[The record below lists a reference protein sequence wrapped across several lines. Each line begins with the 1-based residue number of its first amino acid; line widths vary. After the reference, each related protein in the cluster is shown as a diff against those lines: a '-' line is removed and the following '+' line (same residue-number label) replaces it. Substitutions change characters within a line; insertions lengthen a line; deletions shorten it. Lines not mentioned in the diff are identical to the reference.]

1 MAYQP
6 YDRTPKGIVFF
17 GENAVDQVYESTSG
31 FVYTSGTSTLDV
43 PNVDVSGNL
52 DVGGN
57 GTFDG
62 DLTVYG
68 DLNVSGVVNQVNL
81 EELLVEDS
89 SITLRSNATGTPS
102 DGDDASI
109 VVNRGASNDVD
120 IRWDEG
126 NDYWSFTNTA
136 SGVGPYHPLLISGS
150 GLTTNGSNVDL
161 DLCGLATVTSA
172 TDSDEIAICQ
182 GGNSVK
188 ITRSNLLSGLG
199 DMSSW
204 TVADESNTQK
214 TIQNND
220 VVRHSGVGLD
230 VTVTGSS
237 SPYLLTFSVNVDDST
252 LEVHTDDNLRIKDS
266 GISFNHLSDAL
277 VIASGEAFSDS
288 DNALMTAAAIADKIE
303 SYGYSTTTGTITQV
317 IGGSGLLPDDP
328 GVTSGSVTLHVNPDD
343 NTIGVNGSDQV
354 YVRDLGI
361 DTAQLA
367 AGAVTEAK
375 RSRTIDSS
383 FTTGDTIA
391 SDINLVTTGA
401 SDLTVNLPTA
411 AEGKIVIIKKIDSG
425 AGNVII
431 SGGSHDSVT
440 DTIDGA
446 TFKRLY
452 YQYETLT
459 CVAKT
464 TGTASDVQAWY
475 II

>member
-17 GENAVDQVYESTSG
+17 GNSAADQVYESTSG

-57 GTFDG
+57 VDVTGNGTFDG
-62 DLTVYG
+62 NLTVYG

-89 SITLRSNATGTPS
+89 SITLRSNFTGTPS
-102 DGDDASI
+102 SSDDASVI
-109 VVNRGASNDVD
+109 VNRGSSDDA
-120 IRWDEG
+120 IILWDEG
-126 NDYWSFTNTA
+126 TSGGIWKFNHGTASTYYSISEHIVDGEGITKTDNGALRTLNLDISDLSNTA
-136 SGVGPYHPLLISGS
+136 TSINNTDLIAIHDGSATKKIAYSDFISSVSSTDVTLNAAVTDVLSISTQEISAVDNGADAVVGWDESSGKLTYLSAGDVRTAIDVDQAGTDNSTDVTLAGSLDYLTISGQEITLGQIDIS
-150 GLTTNGSNVDL
+150 DDTNLSTDGTTITLTGDQL
-161 DLCGLATVTSA
+161 
-172 TDSDEIAICQ
+172 
-182 GGNSVK
+182 SV
-188 ITRSNLLSGLG
+188 
-199 DMSSW
+199 
-204 TVADESNTQK
+204 
-214 TIQNND
+214 
-220 VVRHSGVGLD
+220 
-230 VTVTGSS
+230 
-237 SPYLLTFSVNVDDST
+237 
-252 LEVHTDDNLRIKDS
+252 
-266 GISFNHLSDAL
+266 
-277 VIASGEAFSDS
+277 
-288 DNALMTAAAIADKIE
+288 
-303 SYGYSTTTGTITQV
+303 TTG
-317 IGGSGLLPDDP
+317 
-328 GVTSGSVTLHVNPDD
+328 
-343 NTIGVNGSDQV
+343 
-354 YVRDLGI
+354 GI
-361 DTAQLA
+361 DTTQLA
-367 AGAVTEAK
+367 DGSVTEAK

-383 FTTGDTIA
+383 FTTGDTIS

-446 TFKRLY
+446 TSKRLY

>member
-17 GENAVDQVYESTSG
+17 GENAADQVYESTSG

-43 PNVDVSGNL
+43 PNVNVSNNL
-52 DVGGN
+52 DVGGNVDVTGN

-68 DLNVSGVVNQVNL
+68 NLNVSGVVNQVNL

-161 DLCGLATVTSA
+161 DLCGLSTVTSA
-172 TDSDEIAICQ
+172 SDSDEIAICQ

-188 ITRSNLLSGLG
+188 ITRSNLLTGLG
-199 DMSSW
+199 
-204 TVADESNTQK
+204 A
-214 TIQNND
+214 
-220 VVRHSGVGLD
+220 G
-230 VTVTGSS
+230 TVTSIDINGGSGITVPES
-237 SPYLLTFSVNVDDST
+237 GPITSNGTFTVNVNVDNST
-252 LEVHTDDNLRIKDS
+252 LEVHTDDNLRIKDG

-277 VIASGEAFSDS
+277 VIVSGEAFADSDS
-288 DNALMTAAAIADKIE
+288 ALMTAAAIADKIE
-303 SYGYSTTTGTITQV
+303 DYGYSTTTGTITEV
-317 IGGSGLLPDDP
+317 VGGSGLSPSA
-328 GVTSGSVTLHVNPDD
+328 GVTSGSVTLDVKVDD
-343 NTIGVNGSDQV
+343 LTVGISSDEV
-354 YVRDLGI
+354 YVKDLGI

-367 AGAVTEAK
+367 AGSVTEAK
-375 RSRTIDSS
+375 RERTVDTYNSTSSITHDIALGAGVITLTLPPAASGKMVFVKRTDS
-383 FTTGDTIA
+383 A
-391 SDINLVTTGA
+391 TGA
-401 SDLTVNLPTA
+401 LTVA
-411 AEGKIVIIKKIDSG
+411 ASG
-425 AGNVII
+425 
-431 SGGSHDSVT
+431 SQ
-440 DTIDGA
+440 TIDGA
-446 TFKRLY
+446 GNKALY
-452 YQYETLT
+452 YQYESIN
-459 CVAKT
+459 VV
-464 TGTASDVQAWY
+464 SDGNNWFIV
-475 II
+475 

>member
-17 GENAVDQVYESTSG
+17 GENAADQVYESTSG

-43 PNVDVSGNL
+43 PNVNISTDL
-52 DVGGN
+52 DVGGNVDVTGN

-109 VVNRGASNDVD
+109 VVNRGASSDVD

-136 SGVGPYHPLLISGS
+136 SNVGPYHPLLISGS

-303 SYGYSTTTGTITQV
+303 SYNYGTITEV
-317 IGGSGLLPDDP
+317 VGGSGLKPDS
-328 GVTSGSVTLHVNPDD
+328 GLTTGSVTLNVNTDN
-343 NTIGVNGSDQV
+343 NTIGVNGSDEV

-375 RSRTIDSS
+375 RERTVGTYNSTSSITHDIALGSGVIDL
-383 FTTGDTIA
+383 TLPPAA
-391 SDINLVTTGA
+391 SGQMVFVKRTDSTTGA
-401 SDLTVNLPTA
+401 LTVSA
-411 AEGKIVIIKKIDSG
+411 SG
-425 AGNVII
+425 
-431 SGGSHDSVT
+431 SQ
-440 DTIDGA
+440 TIDGA
-446 TFKRLY
+446 GNKALY
-452 YQYETLT
+452 YQYESIN
-459 CVAKT
+459 VV
-464 TGTASDVQAWY
+464 SDGNNWFIV
-475 II
+475 

>member
-17 GENAVDQVYESTSG
+17 GENAADQVYESTSG

-52 DVGGN
+52 DVGGNVDVTGN

-89 SITLRSNATGTPS
+89 SITLRSNFTGTPS
-102 DGDDASI
+102 ASDDASI
-109 VVNRGASNDVD
+109 IVNRGASSDVD

-126 NDYWSFTNTA
+126 TGNGIWKFTND
-136 SGVGPYHPLLISGS
+136 GS
-150 GLTTNGSNVDL
+150 TYYPFFIPGTGITSDGNL
-161 DLCGLATVTSA
+161 DLCDLSTVTSA
-172 TDSDEIAICQ
+172 SDSDEIAICQ

-188 ITRSNLLSGLG
+188 ITRSNLLTGLG
-199 DMSSW
+199 
-204 TVADESNTQK
+204 A
-214 TIQNND
+214 
-220 VVRHSGVGLD
+220 G
-230 VTVTGSS
+230 TVTSIDVNGGSGITVPES
-237 SPYLLTFSVNVDDST
+237 GPITSNGTFTVNVNVDNST

-266 GISFNHLSDAL
+266 GISFNHLSDTL
-277 VIASGEAFSDS
+277 VIASGEAFSDV

-328 GVTSGSVTLHVNPDD
+328 GVTSGSVTLHVNPDN
-343 NTIGVNGSDQV
+343 NTIGVNGSDEV

-367 AGAVTEAK
+367 AGSVTEAK
-375 RSRTIDSS
+375 RERTVSTYNSTSSITHDIALGAGVVTLTLPPAASGKMVFVKRTDS
-383 FTTGDTIA
+383 
-391 SDINLVTTGA
+391 TTGA
-401 SDLTVNLPTA
+401 LTVA
-411 AEGKIVIIKKIDSG
+411 ASG
-425 AGNVII
+425 
-431 SGGSHDSVT
+431 SQ
-440 DTIDGA
+440 TIDGA
-446 TFKRLY
+446 SNKALY
-452 YQYETLT
+452 YQYESIN
-459 CVAKT
+459 VV
-464 TGTASDVQAWY
+464 SDGNNWFIV
-475 II
+475 

>member
-6 YDRTPKGIVFF
+6 YDRIPKGIVFF
-17 GENAVDQVYESTSG
+17 GENAADQVYESTSG
-31 FVYTSGTSTLDV
+31 FVYTSGTATLDV
-43 PNVDVSGNL
+43 PNVDISGTL

-57 GTFDG
+57 SVFDG

-68 DLNVSGVVNQVNL
+68 NLNVSGVINQVNL
-81 EELLVEDS
+81 QELLVEDNE
-89 SITLRSNATGTPS
+89 IVLNSNYNTNDVEPIV
-102 DGDDASI
+102 DASI
-109 VVNRGASNDVD
+109 TVNRGPSGSTVKDVQLL
-120 IRWDEG
+120 WDEG
-126 NDYWSFTNTA
+126 NNLWKFTNDGTN
-136 SGVGPYHPLLISGS
+136 YNPLLIAGS
-150 GLTTNGSNVDL
+150 GLSTGGPNDPYLDL
-161 DLCGLATVTSA
+161 NLCGLATVTSA

-277 VIASGEAFSDS
+277 VIASGEAFSDV

-328 GVTSGSVTLHVNPDD
+328 GVTSGSVTLHVNPDN
-343 NTIGVNGSDQV
+343 NTIGVNGSDEV

-367 AGAVTEAK
+367 AGSVTEAK
-375 RSRTIDSS
+375 RERTVGTYNSTSS
-383 FTTGDTIA
+383 IA
-391 SDINLVTTGA
+391 HDIALGSGVIT
-401 SDLTVNLPTA
+401 LTLPTPA
-411 AEGKIVIIKKIDSG
+411 SGQMVFVKRVDANSG
-425 AGNVII
+425 ALTI
-431 SGGSHDSVT
+431 SGGGAN
-440 DTIDGA
+440 IDGA
-446 TFKRLY
+446 SNKALY
-452 YQYETLT
+452 YQYESIN
-459 CVAKT
+459 VVSD
-464 TGTASDVQAWY
+464 GTNWFIV
-475 II
+475 

>member
-17 GENAVDQVYESTSG
+17 GENAADQVYESTSG

-150 GLTTNGSNVDL
+150 GLKTTGSNVDL
-161 DLCGLATVTSA
+161 DIDDLPIVTSA
-172 TDSDEIAICQ
+172 QDSDYIAIADSSDA
-182 GGNSVK
+182 NATRK
-188 ITRSNLLSGLG
+188 ITRSNLLAGLG
-199 DMSSW
+199 AMSGW

-230 VTVTGSS
+230 VTATGSS

-266 GISFNHLSDAL
+266 GIAFNHLSDAL
-277 VIASGEAFSDS
+277 VIASGEAFADSDS
-288 DNALMTAAAIADKIE
+288 ALMTAAAIADKIE
-303 SYGYSTTTGTITQV
+303 DYGYSTTTGTITEV
-317 IGGSGLLPDDP
+317 VGGSGLSPSA
-328 GVTSGSVTLHVNPDD
+328 GVTSGSVTLDVKVDD
-343 NTIGVNGSDQV
+343 LTVGISSDEV
-354 YVRDLGI
+354 YVKDLGI

-367 AGAVTEAK
+367 SGAVTEAK
-375 RSRTIDSS
+375 RERTVGTYNSTSSITHDIALGAGVITLTLPPAASGKMVFVKRTDS
-383 FTTGDTIA
+383 
-391 SDINLVTTGA
+391 TTGA
-401 SDLTVNLPTA
+401 LTVA
-411 AEGKIVIIKKIDSG
+411 ASG
-425 AGNVII
+425 
-431 SGGSHDSVT
+431 SQ
-440 DTIDGA
+440 TIDGA
-446 TFKRLY
+446 GNKALY
-452 YQYETLT
+452 YKHESIN
-459 CVAKT
+459 VV
-464 TGTASDVQAWY
+464 SDGNNWFIV
-475 II
+475 

>member
-17 GENAVDQVYESTSG
+17 GENAADQVYESTSG

-89 SITLRSNATGTPS
+89 SITLRSNFTGTPS

-109 VVNRGASNDVD
+109 VVNRGASSDVD

-126 NDYWSFTNTA
+126 NDYWSFTNDGTNYYPF
-136 SGVGPYHPLLISGS
+136 VIEGS
-150 GLTTNGSNVDL
+150 GLSHRFPASNSDHPILDL
-161 DLCGLATVTSA
+161 DIDDLPIVTSA
-172 TDSDEIAICQ
+172 QDGDYIAIADSSS
-182 GGNSVK
+182 GNATRK
-188 ITRSNLLSGLG
+188 ITRSNLLTGLG
-199 DMSSW
+199 
-204 TVADESNTQK
+204 A
-214 TIQNND
+214 
-220 VVRHSGVGLD
+220 G
-230 VTVTGSS
+230 TVTSVGITSDTLTISGSPITS
-237 SPYLLTFSVNVDDST
+237 SGDID
-252 LEVHTDDNLRIKDS
+252 LEVKKDGTTIDLNGS
-266 GISFNHLSDAL
+266 NELQ
-277 VIASGEAFSDS
+277 
-288 DNALMTAAAIADKIE
+288 IAD
-303 SYGYSTTTGTITQV
+303 G
-317 IGGSGLLPDDP
+317 
-328 GVTSGSVTLHVNPDD
+328 GVTEV
-343 NTIGVNGSDQV
+343 
-354 YVRDLGI
+354 
-361 DTAQLA
+361 
-367 AGAVTEAK
+367 K
-375 RSRTIDSS
+375 RSRTVDSS
-383 FTTGDTIA
+383 FTTGDTIS

-425 AGNVII
+425 AGNVVI

-446 TFKRLY
+446 TSKRLY

-464 TGTASDVQAWY
+464 TGTASDAQAWY

>member
-17 GENAVDQVYESTSG
+17 GENAADQVYESTSG

-43 PNVDVSGNL
+43 PNVNVSGNL
-52 DVGGN
+52 DVGGNVDVTGN

-89 SITLRSNATGTPS
+89 SITLRSNFTGTPS
-102 DGDDASI
+102 SSDDASVI
-109 VVNRGASNDVD
+109 VNRGSSDDA
-120 IRWDEG
+120 IILWDEG
-126 NDYWSFTNTA
+126 TGGGIWKFNHGTA
-136 SGVGPYHPLLISGS
+136 STYYSISEHIVDGE
-150 GLTTNGSNVDL
+150 GITKTDNGALRTLNLDISDLSN
-161 DLCGLATVTSA
+161 TVTSINN
-172 TDSDEIAICQ
+172 TDLIAIHD
-182 GGNSVK
+182 GSATKK
-188 ITRSNLLSGLG
+188 IAYSDFVNNITNVTLNAAVTDVLSLTGQEISAV
-199 DMSSW
+199 DN
-204 TVADESNTQK
+204 NT
-214 TIQNND
+214 D
-220 VVRHSGVGLD
+220 AVVGW
-230 VTVTGSS
+230 
-237 SPYLLTFSVNVDDST
+237 DDS
-252 LEVHTDDNLRIKDS
+252 S
-266 GISFNHLSDAL
+266 GKLTYLSAVD
-277 VIASGEAFSDS
+277 VR
-288 DNALMTAAAIADKIE
+288 AAIDVDEAGTDN
-303 SYGYSTTTGTITQV
+303 STN
-317 IGGSGLLPDDP
+317 
-328 GVTSGSVTLHVNPDD
+328 VT
-343 NTIGVNGSDQV
+343 
-354 YVRDLGI
+354 
-361 DTAQLA
+361 LA
-367 AGAVTEAK
+367 AGRDYLTISGQEITLGEIDISDDTNLSTDGTTITLNDDELSVVDGGINTTQLADGSVTEAK

-431 SGGSHDSVT
+431 SGGTHDSVT

-452 YQYETLT
+452 YQHETLT